1 MTAKRYHDLDAL
13 RAFAMLLGILLHG
26 LLSFV
31 GWPIWPAQDINQSEL
46 YFIPLMFIHGFRM
59 SLFFFVSGFFTMMMW
74 QKRGSVGLLAHRAK
88 RIVLP
93 FFALGFLVFPMLN
106 NMKSFADWVGE
117 GREERVV
124 ESSEG
129 KEADNPQ
136 YEVPN
141 DLGGAARQGDLESIV
156 KFLDEGADID
166 GKYDKDFTPLHWA
179 AAAGKAEAVNLL
191 AEKGANLDSRDQAQ
205 STPILVSAFLGRTE
219 CVRILLAKGADPELR
234 NVYQSRPLEAMSTDR
249 TTTVYVAENILQIP
263 IKWSE
268 VQKGRRYVVKLL
280 TSEKIPHE
288 PNKSVDEMNLWEAVR
303 EGEVERVS
311 ELIDLETAFPNQKDN
326 KQISALQWASLSGQT
341 KVIEL
346 LVEKG
351 AKVNTNDSW
360 YGATPLHFAAL
371 FGQPES
377 VETLL
382 SLGADP
388 MLESDAGIQPI
399 ALAYVDQSMT
409 ERFVEFLLLDI
420 DIDEIEKG
428 REEVIEKLGGLPPA
442 SAPIASPLLSLAG
455 WFLRNYM
462 PDGRF
467 ITHHLWFLYD
477 LVYLVLAFVLVA
489 SSLKYFPLAGLP
501 KWLAQSPL
509 RLLWLVPLTYWAQYS
524 MGGGGED
531 GLFGPST
538 AVWLEPD
545 WIKLS
550 YYGIFFG
557 YGAICFQHKGFHE
570 KVGRFWPIHL
580 FVSVVVFL
588 TALSLMERT
597 DLEFRYEII
606 SLCASLFVWLMIFGL
621 IGVFRKF
628 FSGESPKVRF
638 VSDSAYWLYLAHLPL
653 IQVVQIWVSEWPLP
667 SLIKVVIVCV
677 VTTVLLLLSYRYL
690 IRYTPVGTM
699 LNGKRTLPS
708 AG

>member
-13 RAFAMLLGILLHG
+13 RAFAMLLGIVLHG
-26 LLSFV
+26 MLSFI
-31 GWPIWPAQDINQSEL
+31 GFPIWPAQDVNQSVL

-74 QKRGSVGLLAHRAK
+74 KRRGAGGLLIHRFK

-93 FFALGFLVFPMLN
+93 FFVFGLLLIPMLN
-106 NMKSFADWVGE
+106 NMKAFADWVGE
-117 GREERVV
+117 GREARVV
-124 ESSEG
+124 EPGEE
-129 KEADNPQ
+129 KQTVNPK
-136 YEVPN
+136 YEIPD
-141 DLGGAARQGDLESIV
+141 DLGGAARKGDLDAIERH
-156 KFLDEGADID
+156 LEDGAEID
-166 GKYDKDFTPLHWA
+166 GKFDKEFTPLHWA
-179 AAAGKAEAVNLL
+179 ATMGNGKAVRLL
-191 AEKGANLDSRDQAQ
+191 ADKGANLNSRDGHQ
-205 STPILVSAFLGRTE
+205 STPMHLAAFFGRTA
-219 CVRILLAKGADPELR
+219 CVRVLIDKGADPELR
-234 NVYQSRPLEAMSTDR
+234 NKDGGRPQEAILANREITEW
-249 TTTVYVAENILQIP
+249 VARDILKVP
-263 IKWSE
+263 MVWRE
-268 VQKGRRYVVKLL
+268 
-280 TSEKIPHE
+280 
-288 PNKSVDEMNLWEAVR
+288 VR
-303 EGEVERVS
+303 EGRKEVRK
-311 ELIDLETAFPNQKDN
+311 L
-326 KQISALQWASLSGQT
+326 
-341 KVIEL
+341 
-346 LVEKG
+346 
-351 AKVNTNDSW
+351 
-360 YGATPLHFAAL
+360 
-371 FGQPES
+371 
-377 VETLL
+377 
-382 SLGADP
+382 
-388 MLESDAGIQPI
+388 
-399 ALAYVDQSMT
+399 
-409 ERFVEFLLLDI
+409 
-420 DIDEIEKG
+420 
-428 REEVIEKLGGLPPA
+428 LGGGDVQA
-442 SAPIASPLLSLAG
+442 VRSG
-455 WFLRNYM
+455 EDKQVQQDDWFARNYM

-538 AVWLEPD
+538 AVWLDPD

-557 YGAICFQHKGFHE
+557 YGALCFLHKGFHE

-628 FSGESPKVRF
+628 FSGESPQVRF
-638 VSDSAYWLYLAHLPL
+638 VSDSAYWLYIAHLPL
-653 IQVVQIWVSEWPLP
+653 VQVVQIWVSEWPLP

-677 VTTVLLLLSYRYL
+677 VTTALLLISYRYL

-708 AG
+708 QG